1 MKIKQLY
8 KSLATIVISL
18 LPLSNIWAQGE
29 HSNWTFMGKVEAVCN
44 MERYQNNR
52 DSEDYIKI
60 DKEWGFL
67 YSTFDGEKM
76 AYKIYVPQKD
86 EAFSVKKNIGYTGEK
101 IEWSSDGKR
110 LTKFP
115 GPMHMHTHYA
125 IDMKTMD
132 GYYFNV
138 TDVIKD

>member
-1 MKIKQLY
+1 
-8 KSLATIVISL
+8 
-18 LPLSNIWAQGE
+18 
-29 HSNWTFMGKVEAVCN
+29 
-44 MERYQNNR
+44 
-52 DSEDYIKI
+52 
-60 DKEWGFL
+60 
-67 YSTFDGEKM
+67 M